1 MSKSRTSV
9 VSLLN
14 LFKEQIKLILF
25 IFIISILSSY
35 YYNNNIKYISYKYSL
50 KFNIVNEWDIGKLKL
65 SYDQFLDLTKGT
77 ILNLIKEYKPID
89 YNIDLEE
96 KYQLYFELQKPVN
109 VDNVVKNL
117 NDRINEKIIYRIQ
130 QKIDGLERKENLQK
144 NNIKTKIS
152 QLKNERL
159 VLNNNIKVA
168 IEELMRSKKII
179 EEQFGY
185 FLNIDLSNA
194 ANNENMSE
202 FRLQEAVYLKENY
215 IDLTNRIRMKEK
227 LLSDLERIDSL
238 NSLAITEELISSEP
252 EIYKLFKILQNIS
265 SLEDVLNS
273 NMIND
278 DIFELTQAL
287 DDFVSTSNL
296 SFYNVSAWEITTN
309 KFSNKEIIIAG
320 ILFGILINALT
331 LFLISDYLRKSL
343 HK

>member
-1 MSKSRTSV
+1 MSKSTISV

-14 LFKEQIKLILF
+14 LFKQKIILILF

-77 ILNLIKEYKPID
+77 ILNLIKEYKPVD

-96 KYQLYFELQKPVN
+96 KYQLYFELQEPVN
-109 VDNVVKNL
+109 VDNVVESL
-117 NDRINEKIIYRIQ
+117 NNRINEKIIYRIK
-130 QKIDGLERKENLQK
+130 QKLNGLERKENLQK
-144 NNIKTKIS
+144 KNIKTKIS

-168 IEELMRSKKII
+168 IEELTSSKKMI

-185 FLNIDLSNA
+185 FLNMDFSDLDNIVDLA
-194 ANNENMSE
+194 D

-215 IDLTNRIRMKEK
+215 ITLSNRIRMKEK
-227 LLSDLERIDSL
+227 LLSDLDRIDSS

-278 DIFELTQAL
+278 DIFELSQAL
-287 DDFVSTSNL
+287 DDFISTSDL
-296 SFYNVSAWEITTN
+296 SFYNISAWQITNN
-309 KFSNKEIIIAG
+309 KFSNKEIILAG
-320 ILFGILINALT
+320 ILFGLLINALI
-331 LFLISDYLRKSL
+331 LFLNSDYLRKSL
-343 HK
+343 HN